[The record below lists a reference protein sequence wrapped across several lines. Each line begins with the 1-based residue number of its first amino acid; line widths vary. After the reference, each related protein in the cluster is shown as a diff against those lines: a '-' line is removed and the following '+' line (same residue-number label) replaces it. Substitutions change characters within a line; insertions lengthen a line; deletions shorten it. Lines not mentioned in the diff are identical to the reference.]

1 MSNNTPI
8 FAISLLETT
17 VHAARISSGKLESY
31 REALLEDK
39 SGVEGLLKEVTP
51 DWSSSQRTVF
61 GFAAEKGFYHLS
73 TPEQA
78 RQQRT
83 KDALAALAKGLPHGL
98 SGALRAVA
106 CSAADGS
113 AVQPKGDARWLLAA
127 AEESAWAKAGEAF
140 GAPVPAFGNTYVA
153 GLASVG
159 ALGGLADS
167 GVSLCLGLGLG
178 GSHLFAVSRKG
189 VEGLVPVAL
198 TFDHIYEAVQQEL
211 GLKFKGSAAR
221 LFHNAQY
228 DFTEFGPKIAARVA
242 PALQA
247 SLKGLPAGANLSVLG
262 LLAGQQWFAAELAK
276 AIGLAPWSVEPSLV
290 SSRFKIQLPA
300 DLTAGALTPA
310 LLGTLQLGL
319 SVGASPAWV
328 ANWET
333 SVAEPA
339 PAPAPTPVPVAKPAT
354 PAPTP
359 AAATPKPAESAP
371 TAQAKPAQ
379 TPVAKK
385 EEPKPAPAAKPAAPA
400 PAAKPAPAAAPVAKK
415 EEPKPAPKKE
425 EPKPAPA
432 PAAKKEEAKS
442 ASVLS
447 YPGAEKKNSKGLY
460 IGLAAGAAVLIG
472 VGVLFNQLSAEKAE
486 VAKANEAREKLARES
501 ALAQQR
507 NELKAKADAE
517 RIAKEAEL
525 AREAAVAKAKEE
537 AEQRVRLAVTEEMN
551 RKFMAESP
559 GVLLV
564 TTEPTGALV
573 SIDGGIALRSP
584 VTRTDLKPGAH
595 KVKITLDGYDD
606 IETVADIT
614 ALKTTDLGMVHL
626 LRQASELN
634 VTSSPVGM
642 DYVIT
647 SNGEVVAQGK
657 TPANLPTLPVGDY
670 TISVQRPGW
679 PRYVQSI
686 SLKKGGSERINADF
700 PTGSVVIRSTP
711 SNADVLRNGVKIG
724 VTPYTLGDMPP
735 GRFEL
740 SLDMKGYDRTPVQGE
755 VVAGKELVLATE
767 LLDPN
772 RVAKSSEI
780 LTQPE
785 AVEREAPRPIANPT
799 GTSLGKVI
807 ISAVVR
813 KDGKVTNVKVDSA
826 ANQEFAQS
834 CAEAV
839 SNWRFK
845 PGLDHSGK
853 PLNVRI
859 LIPFT
864 AQ

>member
-39 SGVEGLLKEVTP
+39 SGVEGLLTEVTP
-51 DWSSSQRTVF
+51 DWQSSQRLVF

-73 TPEQA
+73 SPEQA
-78 RQQRT
+78 RQHRT

-140 GAPVPAFGNTYVA
+140 GAPVPAFGNTFVA

-159 ALGGLADS
+159 ALGNLADS
-167 GVSLCLGLGLG
+167 GVTFCLGLGLG
-178 GSHLFAVSRKG
+178 GSHVFAVSRKG

-228 DFTEFGPKIAARVA
+228 DFTDFGPKIAARVA
-242 PALQA
+242 PAVQA

-276 AIGLAPWSVEPSLV
+276 ALGLAPWSVEPSLV
-290 SSRFKIQLPA
+290 SSRFKVQLPA
-300 DLTAGALTPA
+300 DLTASALTPA

-359 AAATPKPAESAP
+359 T
-371 TAQAKPAQ
+371 
-379 TPVAKK
+379 
-385 EEPKPAPAAKPAAPA
+385 
-400 PAAKPAPAAAPVAKK
+400 
-415 EEPKPAPKKE
+415 PAPKKE

-432 PAAKKEEAKS
+432 PAAKKEEPKPVEAPKTAPVAKAAAPAPAAKPSPAPAPVAKKEEPKPAPKKEEAKPSPAPAAKKEEPKS

-447 YPGAEKKNSKGLY
+447 YPGTEKKTSKGLY

-472 VGVLFNQLSAEKAE
+472 VGILFNQLSAEKAE

-507 NELKAKADAE
+507 NELKAKAEAE

-551 RKFMAESP
+551 RKFMTESP

-564 TTEPTGALV
+564 TTEPTGAMV

-584 VTRTDLKPGAH
+584 VTRTDLKPGSH
-595 KVKITLDGYDD
+595 KVRISLDGYDD

-634 VTSSPVGM
+634 VTSSPSGM

-647 SNGEVVAQGK
+647 SNGEVVGQGK

-679 PRYVQSI
+679 PRYVQTI

-700 PTGSVVIRSTP
+700 PTGNVVIRSTP

-724 VTPYTLGDMPP
+724 VTPYTLSDMPP

>member
-8 FAISLLETT
+8 LAISLLETT
-17 VHAARISSGKLESY
+17 VHAVRISSGKLEGY

-39 SGVEGLLKEVTP
+39 PGVEGLLKEVTP
-51 DWSSSQRTVF
+51 DWQSSQRLVF

-78 RQQRT
+78 RQHRS
-83 KDALAALAKGLPHGL
+83 KDAITALAKGLPHGL
-98 SGALRAVA
+98 AGALRAVA

-140 GAPVPAFGNTYVA
+140 GAPVPAFGNTHVS
-153 GLASVG
+153 GLASIG
-159 ALGGLADS
+159 ALSGVADS
-167 GVSLCLGLGLG
+167 GVTLCLGLGLA

-198 TFDHIYEAVQQEL
+198 SFDQIYEAVQQEL

-228 DFTEFGPKIAARVA
+228 DFTDFGPKIAARVA
-242 PALQA
+242 PTVQA

-262 LLAGQQWFAAELAK
+262 LLAGQQWFATELAK
-276 AIGLAPWSVEPSLV
+276 AVGLAPWSVEPSLV
-290 SSRFKIQLPA
+290 SSRFKIQLPS
-300 DLTAGALTPA
+300 DLAAPALTPA
-310 LLGTLQLGL
+310 LLGTLQLGMSL
-319 SVGASPAWV
+319 GSSPAWV

-339 PAPAPTPVPVAKPAT
+339 PAPAPAPVPVAKPAT

-359 AAATPKPAESAP
+359 T
-371 TAQAKPAQ
+371 
-379 TPVAKK
+379 
-385 EEPKPAPAAKPAAPA
+385 
-400 PAAKPAPAAAPVAKK
+400 
-415 EEPKPAPKKE
+415 PAPKKE

-432 PAAKKEEAKS
+432 PAAKKEEPKPAPAPAAKATPAPAAAAKPAQAPVQAKPAASASKSPTPAPTPAAKPSEPAKKEEPKS
-442 ASVLS
+442 ASVLA
-447 YPGAEKKNSKGLY
+447 YPGKEKKASKGLY

-472 VGVLFNQLSAEKAE
+472 VGVLLNQLSAEKAE
-486 VAKANEAREKLARES
+486 VAKANEAKEKLAREA
-501 ALAQQR
+501 ALQQQR

-517 RIAKEAEL
+517 RIAKEAEI

-564 TTEPTGALV
+564 TTEPTGAMV

-614 ALKTTDLGMVHL
+614 ALKTTDLGMIHL

-634 VTSSPVGM
+634 VTSSPSGM

-647 SNGEVVAQGK
+647 SNGDVISQGK

-724 VTPYTLGDMPP
+724 VTPYTLSDLPP

-740 SLDMKGYDRTPVQGE
+740 ALEMKGYDRTPVQGE
-755 VVAGKELVLATE
+755 VAAGKEQVLATE

-785 AVEREAPRPIANPT
+785 AVEREAPRPIANAT
-799 GTSLGKVI
+799 GASLGKVI
-807 ISAVVR
+807 ISAVIR

-826 ANQEFAQS
+826 VNQEFAQS
-834 CAEAV
+834 CAQAV

>member
-8 FAISLLETT
+8 LAISLLETT
-17 VHAARISSGKLESY
+17 VHAARISSGKLEGY

-39 SGVEGLLKEVTP
+39 PGVEGLLKEVTP
-51 DWSSSQRTVF
+51 DWQSSSRMVF

-78 RQQRT
+78 RQHRT
-83 KDALAALAKGLPHGL
+83 KDAIAALAKGLPHGL

-113 AVQPKGDARWLLAA
+113 AVQAKGDARWLLAA

-140 GAPVPAFGNTYVA
+140 GAPVPAIGNTHVA
-153 GLASVG
+153 GLAGLG
-159 ALGGLADS
+159 ALSGVADS
-167 GVSLCLGLGLG
+167 GVTLCLGLGLT

-198 TFDHIYEAVQQEL
+198 SFDQIYEAVQQEL

-228 DFTEFGPKIAARVA
+228 DFTDFGPKIAARVA
-242 PALQA
+242 PALQS
-247 SLKGLPAGANLSVLG
+247 SLKSLPTGANLSVLG

-276 AIGLAPWSVEPSLV
+276 ALGLAPWSVEPSLV
-290 SSRFKIQLPA
+290 SSRFKVQLPA
-300 DLTAGALTPA
+300 DLTASALTPA

-319 SVGASPAWV
+319 SVGSSPAWV

-339 PAPAPTPVPVAKPAT
+339 PAPAPAPVPVAKPAT

-359 AAATPKPAESAP
+359 TPKPVEVAP
-371 TAQAKPAQ
+371 AAKATPAPAPVAKPAAQ
-379 TPVAKK
+379 PAQAAKTTPAPAPAAKPTPAPVAAKKEEAKPVAKK
-385 EEPKPAPAAKPAAPA
+385 EEPKPA
-400 PAAKPAPAAAPVAKK
+400 APVA
-415 EEPKPAPKKE
+415 
-425 EPKPAPA
+425 
-432 PAAKKEEAKS
+432 AAKKEEAKP
-442 ASVLS
+442 ASVLA
-447 YPGAEKKNSKGLY
+447 YPGSEKKKSSKGLY
-460 IGLAAGAAVLIG
+460 IGLAAGAAVVIA
-472 VGVLFNQLSAEKAE
+472 VGVLLNQLSAEKAE
-486 VAKANEAREKLARES
+486 VAKANEAKEKFARDA
-501 ALAQQR
+501 ALQQQR

-525 AREAAVAKAKEE
+525 ARETAVAKAKEE
-537 AEQRVRLAVTEEMN
+537 AEQRVRQTVTEELN

-564 TTEPTGALV
+564 TTEPTGAMV
-573 SIDGGIALRSP
+573 SIDGGISLRSP

-595 KVKITLDGYDD
+595 KVRISLDGYDD

-614 ALKTTDLGMVHL
+614 ALKTTDLGMIHM

-634 VTSSPVGM
+634 VTSSPSGM

-647 SNGEVVAQGK
+647 SNGEVVSQGK

-670 TISVQRPGW
+670 SISVQRPGW

-724 VTPYTLGDMPP
+724 VTPYTLSDMPP

-755 VVAGKELVLATE
+755 VVAGKEQVLATE

-785 AVEREAPRPIANPT
+785 AVEREAPRPIANPS
-799 GTSLGKVI
+799 GASLGKVI

-826 ANQEFAQS
+826 VNQEFAQS

-839 SNWRFK
+839 SSWRFK